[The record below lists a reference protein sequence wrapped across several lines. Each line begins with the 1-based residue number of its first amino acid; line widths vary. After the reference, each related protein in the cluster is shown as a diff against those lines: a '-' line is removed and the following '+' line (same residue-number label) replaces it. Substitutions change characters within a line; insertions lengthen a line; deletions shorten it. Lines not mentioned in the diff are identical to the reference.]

1 MRSAIQAIIFDMD
14 GLMINSES
22 LHQEAWQVMLRR
34 FGYEIDEALF
44 ARLVG
49 LRISEDAVLLRE
61 HFHLP
66 VMAEALARQRNDL
79 FLASLPGRVKPM
91 PGLGELITE
100 IGRRGLRCALAT
112 SGERR
117 YVEAVRRELNLDG
130 VFDAI
135 AVAEDVERGKPAP
148 DVYLLAAQRLGLQ
161 PAQCLVL
168 EDAPNGVAA
177 AKVAGMRC
185 VAVPNEMTRSL
196 DLSAADA
203 ILPSLLAV
211 RDNLDVLMQL

>member
-1 MRSAIQAIIFDMD
+1 
-14 GLMINSES
+14 
-22 LHQEAWQVMLRR
+22 
-34 FGYEIDEALF
+34 
-44 ARLVG
+44 
-49 LRISEDAVLLRE
+49 
-61 HFHLP
+61 
-66 VMAEALARQRNDL
+66 
-79 FLASLPGRVKPM
+79 M
-91 PGLGELITE
+91 PGLGEVIAE

-130 VFDAI
+130 VFDVI
-135 AVAEDVERGKPAP
+135 AVAEDVARGKPAP
-148 DVYLLAAQRLGLQ
+148 DVYLLAAQRLGLP

-177 AKVAGMRC
+177 AKAAGMRC
-185 VAVPNEMTRSL
+185 VLCRNEMTRSL

-211 RDNLDVLMQL
+211 RDNLDVLMPL

>member
-1 MRSAIQAIIFDMD
+1 VIRAVVFDMD
-14 GLMINSES
+14 GLMIDSEP
-22 LHQEAWQVMLRR
+22 LQKEAWQVTLRR
-34 FGYEIDEALF
+34 FGYEMDEALF

-49 LRISEDAVLLRE
+49 LRIRDDAVLLRE
-61 HFHLP
+61 HFRLP
-66 VMAEALARQRNDL
+66 VMAEALARQRNDW
-79 FLASLPGRVKPM
+79 FLASLPGRVKAM
-91 PGLGELITE
+91 PGLHELIGE
-100 IGRRGLRCALAT
+100 IAARGLRCALAT

-117 YVEAVRRELNLDG
+117 YVEAVKIELNLDG

-135 AVAEDVERGKPAP
+135 VVAEDVARGKPAP
-148 DVYLLAAQRLGLQ
+148 DVYLLAAECLGLP

-168 EDAPNGVAA
+168 EDAPNGVQA
-177 AKVAGMRC
+177 AKAAGMQC
-185 VAVPNEMTRSL
+185 VAVPNDMTRSL